1 MRDHLLII
9 PDVERRSLRVRVAEL
24 RGPGSSREL
33 LGALPATL
41 LNAFE
46 SCVSPW
52 CQCTRSSV
60 CRSRFLLATCRS
72 SIAKRVLCRPFVLC
86 VLKCGVHVGSRSP
99 PPAGK
104 FPFLP
109 PLALHFRRFL
119 SRASYQSMAQP
130 APSSPASPDGTAD
143 DGAFCGGT
151 GSSDG
156 RHAAYILL
164 IDPPLTPACL
174 RTLATANMRTHS
186 PPKVRQV
193 RATCLA
199 GQRRCRVR
207 AARRRPP
214 ARRLLVRPAEG
225 RSVALCQLQ
234 R

>member
-9 PDVERRSLRVRVAEL
+9 PDVERRRRRVRVAEL
-24 RGPGSSREL
+24 RGPGSLREL

-86 VLKCGVHVGSRSP
+86 VFKFGVHVGSR
-99 PPAGK
+99 
-104 FPFLP
+104 P
-109 PLALHFRRFL
+109 PLRSKRPVSA
-119 SRASYQSMAQP
+119 SRASISGASYQSMAQP

-207 AARRRPP
+207 AARRHPP